1 MYLNIFKRQWCDD
14 RFKTL
19 FESISNKYEIYALTL
34 QHDKIHKPTF
44 HERYITHI
52 IIESAND
59 TMTFEVNDKLTYSD
73 YTYFDMGFD
82 EFEAHNPITKK
93 DIPMQE
99 AIKSEVEATLGIDN
113 NVNQDKKSKITF
125 CLNDYTSTEREK
137 IINFL
142 SNVDGNSPEVYIDV
156 DLSTCSIEQAQ
167 HLSNLLIC
175 SSITLKDEI
184 VD

>member
-1 MYLNIFKRQWCDD
+1 MYLNIFKRQWCDSSFIKA
-14 RFKTL
+14 FK
-19 FESISNKYEIYALTL
+19 SIADKYEIYALTL

-44 HERYITHI
+44 HERFITHI
-52 IIESAND
+52 VIVSATD
-59 TMTFEVNDKLTYSD
+59 TMTFEVHDKLTYGD
-73 YTYFDMGFD
+73 YIQFDIEYD
-82 EFEAHNPITKK
+82 IFEEHNPITKK

-99 AIKSEVEATLGIDN
+99 AIKSEVESTLGIDN

-156 DLSTCSIEQAQ
+156 DLSSCSIEQAQ

-175 SSITLKDEI
+175 ASITMKDEI